1 MTRAEKYAE
10 KYPET
15 STFHYY
21 NANPKKRITGDC
33 WLRAI
38 CTGLNRPYNDVLK
51 EMVDVHLETGYE
63 MSCDKAIDRYLASQ
77 GWVKHKQPKHFDGT
91 KFTGEQFC
99 ISVSCYLRHGIKS
112 AEGIVGSDRIIANI
126 GGHHMVAI
134 VDGKI
139 NDIWDS
145 TYKCIGNYWTKG

>member
-1 MTRAEKYAE
+1 MKRQD

-21 NANPKKRITGDC
+21 NANPKNRITGDC

-38 CTGLNRPYNDVLK
+38 CTGLNEPYNDVLR
-51 EMVDVHLETGYE
+51 EMTEIHIETGYE
-63 MSCDKAIDRYLASQ
+63 MSCDKAVEIYLKSK
-77 GWVKHKQPKHFDGT
+77 GWTKMKQPRHSDNTKYTGSELCKHLAD
-91 KFTGEQFC
+91 KNKRYIC
-99 ISVSCYLRHGIKS
+99 
-112 AEGIVGSDRIIANI
+112 NI

-134 VDGKI
+134 VGKKV

-145 TYKCIGNYWTKG
+145 AHKTIGNYYVKNI